1 MKQVLISTDGAQRP
15 IGIILSASF
24 MPLLQNRYR
33 YLFLVGGRGSGKS
46 EFWVRKV
53 FLRCWEEGD
62 HNFVVL
68 RKVRQTAKR
77 STWAAFKQFLDEE
90 GVAYGENKTDLIIEF
105 ASGKTGKKNIVQF
118 GGLDD
123 PKKIKSFKRCTGL
136 VLEELTEFSREDFI
150 GVDLILREETGHYQ
164 QIIGSFNPD
173 EAEAPWIKEDYFV
186 GDEPVTGPGKEPDSY
201 IHHSTILDNP
211 IKQIRRNYLQRLVK
225 LKDPTHRAIFLKGIW
240 AKPKGKIF
248 NWDVV
253 PLPEHGFDQIWY
265 GGDFGFKVDEAAA
278 VKIYRRSNEY
288 WIELLL
294 YELGLTDPAMAR
306 ALKQDPRFDPDAPS
320 YWDSAEPKAIKTLR
334 DNKINARPATKG
346 KGSVV
351 TQIDQLVEFDIHIV
365 ENELSHLF
373 EDEVRR
379 YKWMQDKH
387 GELLRPLKPV
397 EVFDHAIS
405 ATRYGIYT
413 NFDNYLREA
422 YKKGKAHAGKKE
434 VKQKTEDPTTA
445 IITAAGRIVPPD
457 EFEAEKEALKRPIP
471 TKGGPGYGA
480 KKGRVHIR

>member
-1 MKQVLISTDGAQRP
+1 MN
-15 IGIILSASF
+15 IILSASF
-24 MPLLQNRYR
+24 APLLRIRLR

-53 FLRCWEEGD
+53 FIRCWREGD
-62 HNFVVL
+62 HNFVIL

-77 STWAAFKQFLDEE
+77 STWAAFKQFLDEQ
-90 GVAYGENKTDLIIEF
+90 GIHYTENKTDLIIEF
-105 ASGKTGKKNIVQF
+105 RSGLNGKMNTVQF

-173 EAEAPWIKEDYFV
+173 EAEAPWIKEDYFF
-186 GDEPVTGPGKEPDSY
+186 GDEPATGPGKDPDSY
-201 IHHSTILDNP
+201 IHHSTIMDNP
-211 IKQIRRNYLQRLVK
+211 IKEVRRNYFRRLMK
-225 LKDPTHRAIFLKGIW
+225 LKDPTHREIFLKGFW

-248 NWDVV
+248 NWDTV

-265 GGDFGFKVDEAAA
+265 GGDFGFRVDEAAC

-288 WIELLL
+288 WIELIL

-306 ALKQDPRFDPDAPS
+306 ALKQDPRFDPESPS

-334 DNKINARPATKG
+334 DNKINARPAIKG

-351 TQIDQLVEFDIHIV
+351 VQIDQMVEFDIHIV
-365 ENELSHLF
+365 ENELSHLL
-373 EDEVRR
+373 EDEIRR
-379 YKWMQDKH
+379 YKWMQDRH
-387 GELLRPLKPV
+387 GELLRPLRPI
-397 EVFDHAIS
+397 ETFDHGVS
-405 ATRYGIYT
+405 AARYGIYT

-434 VKQKTEDPTTA
+434 VNKKTEDPTTA

-457 EFEAEKEALKRPIP
+457 VFKAEQEALERPTP
-471 TKGGPGYGA
+471 TKGGPGYGT
-480 KKGRVHIR
+480 KKGRVRIR